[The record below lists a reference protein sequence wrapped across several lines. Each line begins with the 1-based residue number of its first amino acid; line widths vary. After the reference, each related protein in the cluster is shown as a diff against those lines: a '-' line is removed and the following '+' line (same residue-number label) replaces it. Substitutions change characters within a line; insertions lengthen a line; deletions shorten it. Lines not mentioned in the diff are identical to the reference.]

1 MGENKYKA
9 TDKGLI
15 SRIYKQLIQLNIRKA
30 NSPIKKWAKDLT
42 THISKEH
49 IHLANKHMERCS
61 TFLIQFSSVQ
71 FSRSVMSYSLWPH
84 ESQHAR
90 PPCPSPIR
98 GVHSNSCP
106 LSRWRHPAI
115 SSSVVPFSFPNPSQH
130 QGLFQCVNSAW
141 GGQSIGVSALASVL
155 PVSTQDWFPLGWTG
169 WIF

>member
-15 SRIYKQLIQLNIRKA
+15 SRVYKQLIQLNIRKA
-30 NSPIKKWAKDLT
+30 NSSIKKWAKDLR

-61 TFLIQFSSVQ
+61 KLLIQFSSVH
-71 FSRSVMSYSLWPH
+71 FSRSVVSYSLQPH

-90 PPCPSPIR
+90 PPCPSPIS

-106 LSRWRHPAI
+106 LSRWCHPTI

-130 QGLFQCVNSAW
+130 QGLFQWVNSSHEVAK
-141 GGQSIGVSALASVL
+141 VL
-155 PVSTQDWFPLGWTG
+155 EFQL
-169 WIF
+169 